1 MANDPLNDVRS
12 IRRTI
17 SSECG
22 DDPEKVFEY
31 YRKHQEEM
39 KRSGQF
45 RFVHDRRET
54 VPSAR
59 ATEQTDQR
67 EPE

>member
-12 IRRTI
+12 IRRAI

-39 KRSGQF
+39 KRSGQL
-45 RFVHDRRET
+45 RFVHDRTET

-59 ATEQTDQR
+59 TTEQTDER
-67 EPE
+67 ERE